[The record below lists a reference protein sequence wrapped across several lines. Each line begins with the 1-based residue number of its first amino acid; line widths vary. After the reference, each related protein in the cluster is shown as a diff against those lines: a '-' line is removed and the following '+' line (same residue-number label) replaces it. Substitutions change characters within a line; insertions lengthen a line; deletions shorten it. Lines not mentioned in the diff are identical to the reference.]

1 LILDQEW
8 EKEEENLKVRF
19 QMSSL
24 KCHAD
29 VWSYTTVEQI
39 SRVHLTLSPATLR
52 RAQNCEKYL
61 SMLYV
66 PLYTS
71 LEEGTSAPNLLAV
84 SRWREERDE
93 ISRRWRRARVGL
105 GMSKIKPVVSG
116 SAEMKDNDGM
126 GETARLDRSTNSRR
140 TNGSDTA
147 SSINLSL
154 SGRLS
159 ISSPYTLNPV
169 SYGTKRNKHP
179 KVWEVYPDDV
189 EEYLINDGQN
199 SIEGLIEE
207 ENYVQRTTSSQPTI
221 PPSMTTTTVNTA
233 TPLIVRSDT
242 TSATPPDLSRPASR
256 QGSVEALNA
265 LSRSATRTSGSNTND
280 FSYPPYRPSSLG
292 SGFARSSTSA
302 QLSNTKSTSIRSA
315 PLEPA
320 PLSSSS
326 SSEQHLR
333 NHTRP
338 ATPLNDLVEV
348 ISSPTPVQPSLTTT
362 STTTTASKPP
372 SILLSPTTS
381 GLSPRRLP
389 SPSSSS
395 SVPIPTTTVK
405 SETLRSTLSRQI
417 DKIRGKN
424 ISGEDYEVA
433 STTGTSFIA
442 SSPITGTQNLLSA
455 IEFGPMMTK
464 DQVDVEGGGGATNN
478 SQPHR
483 KNGNGRII
491 SPSSSASIPYSSPR
505 QQQQQQQQ
513 QTKSSGDEGFLSPPS
528 TTTTTTKRRRRVR
541 HAIWATVTS
550 GFVNK
555 GMMDP
560 LVVTTDLS
568 DLEALRRRRTRLA
581 AEESEEEEIKVVRK
595 VWGLDEDEE
604 ERLNKFVSFLLLPS
618 FVLLFSS

>member
-1 LILDQEW
+1 LT
-8 EKEEENLKVRF
+8 
-19 QMSSL
+19 
-24 KCHAD
+24 CHAD

-39 SRVHLTLSPATLR
+39 SRVHLTLSAATLR
-52 RAQNCEKYL
+52 RAQNCDKYL

-126 GETARLDRSTNSRR
+126 GEAARLDRSTNSRR

-207 ENYVQRTTSSQPTI
+207 ENYVQRTTSSQPTL

-233 TPLIVRSDT
+233 TPHIVRSDT
-242 TSATPPDLSRPASR
+242 ASATPPDLSRPASR

-333 NHTRP
+333 NHPRP

-348 ISSPTPVQPSLTTT
+348 ISSPTPVQPPLTTT
-362 STTTTASKPP
+362 STTATAASKSP

-389 SPSSSS
+389 SPSASS

-424 ISGEDYEVA
+424 ISGEDYELA
-433 STTGTSFIA
+433 SSTGTSSIA

-455 IEFGPMMTK
+455 IEFGTTMTTK
-464 DQVDVEGGGGATNN
+464 DQADLEGGGGGSNN
-478 SQPHR
+478 PLKSSVVLQPGR
-483 KNGNGRII
+483 KNGLNNNNNNGGRII

-505 QQQQQQQQ
+505 QQQQQQQQQ

-568 DLEALRRRRTRLA
+568 DLEALRRRRIRLA
-581 AEESEEEEIKVVRK
+581 AEESEEEEIKVIRK
-595 VWGLDEDEE
+595 VWGLEEDEE
-604 ERLNKFVSFLLLPS
+604 ERLNRFVSFFFFLPS
-618 FVLLFSS
+618 SSFFHSR